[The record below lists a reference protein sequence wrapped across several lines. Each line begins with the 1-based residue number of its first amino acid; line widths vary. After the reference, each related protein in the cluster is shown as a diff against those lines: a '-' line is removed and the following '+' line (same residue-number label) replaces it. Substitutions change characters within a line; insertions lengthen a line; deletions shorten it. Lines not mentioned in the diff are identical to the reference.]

1 MDGIAKSDL
10 RRPPASPIAAFSYP
24 PDHPAVELWRHPE
37 TGLVVRLQDQ
47 LRRMGAHP
55 ARSVVLLPYAQLLP
69 LANRMWGQMCPD
81 GFAPRFETS
90 RSWSSALGGHLPEA
104 SDIHFDVALDGP
116 AAEDLLRRAGL
127 AEHAGALA
135 ERLVA
140 AAHQLGALAAAAG
153 PQGRPAWAQTLR
165 AGLLLE
171 SAAPALQWEAAV
183 ARIALEWAAVAH
195 YATDVLFA
203 PELVQSLDAL
213 VLVNGL
219 QPDPIA
225 HGLRGVW
232 GDRLAVVSMASAE
245 AAECV
250 AASYGSVALH
260 RCSDAEDEAQRAVAC
275 ALAHVQ
281 AGRFP
286 LALGSSDRALTRRM
300 RALLDGADVQ
310 MRDENGWKLSTSSAA
325 ARLMALLKAAAWN
338 ASSDAVLNWLKQAP
352 GLAAKV
358 AVLEAALRR
367 KQVRDWRDADFQA
380 TPASAE
386 SALLEELVAAVNAIR
401 SLLQGRHALVG
412 WLPRLREALDDS
424 GMWEPLQQDAAG
436 VQLLLALRLEGDSFA
451 ALQSLAEGA
460 LWNAARMD
468 LSEFTA
474 WVNQAL
480 EAANF
485 QPLYPPMEEVVFL
498 PMSQML
504 ARPFAALVLAGCDE
518 VRLSP
523 SPEPPGSWTAAQR
536 AVLAL
541 PSRED
546 LEQITRAA
554 WNLALQT
561 PVCDVLWRSGDE
573 SGEMLLPSPL
583 VELLMQQK
591 RATEA
596 QDPRVGRVVDAQPV
610 LAPQP
615 RGMALPVTT
624 LSQGGYEDLR
634 QCPYRFFAMR
644 QLGLQ
649 LVDELDTE
657 LDKRDFG
664 VWLHAVLM
672 RFHESLVAQDGAYE
686 DRSQWEQLM
695 DAASTQASAAMALP
709 EGEFLPFAASWPAV
723 RDGYLQWLSGHIGQ
737 GMRFVS
743 AETEHTQRLGDVTLK
758 GRIDRIDSDANGQP
772 VVLDYKTES
781 ASKSSARVRHPLE
794 DTQIAFYAALLPHD
808 TLRAG
813 YVNLSEGETKWVE
826 QKQISQARDALVEGI
841 AHDLQRIAAGAALPA
856 LGQGVAC
863 DYCQARG
870 LCRKDFWT
878 QP

>member
-1 MDGIAKSDL
+1 
-10 RRPPASPIAAFSYP
+10 
-24 PDHPAVELWRHPE
+24 
-37 TGLVVRLQDQ
+37 
-47 LRRMGAHP
+47 
-55 ARSVVLLPYAQLLP
+55 
-69 LANRMWGQMCPD
+69 MCPD

-90 RSWSSALGGHLPEA
+90 RNWSSALGGHLPEA

-116 AAEDLLRRAGL
+116 AADDLLRRAGL
-127 AEHAGALA
+127 AEHAGTLA

-140 AAHQLGALAAAAG
+140 TAHQLGALAAAAG

-165 AGLLLE
+165 AGLLME
-171 SAAPALQWEAAV
+171 SASPALQWEAAV
-183 ARIALEWAAVAH
+183 ARIALEWAAVSH
-195 YATDVLFA
+195 YANDVLFA

-219 QPDPIA
+219 QTDPMA

-232 GDRLAVVSMASAE
+232 GDRLAVVPLVWAE
-245 AAECV
+245 AAGSV
-250 AASYGSVALH
+250 TAPHGSVALH
-260 RCSDAEDEAQRAVAC
+260 PCADAEDEAQRAVAC

-281 AGRFP
+281 TGRYP
-286 LALGSSDRALTRRM
+286 LALVSSDRALTRRM

-325 ARLMALLKAAAWN
+325 ARLMALLKAAGWN

-352 GLAAKV
+352 GLAASV
-358 AVLEAALRR
+358 PMLEAALRR

-380 TPASAE
+380 RPASAE
-386 SALLEELVAAVNAIR
+386 SVKLEELVAVANAVRIAF
-401 SLLQGRHALVG
+401 QGRHALVE
-412 WLPRLREALDDS
+412 WLPRLREALHGC

-436 VQLLLALRLEGDSFA
+436 AQVLSVLRLEADSFA
-451 ALQSLAEGA
+451 ALQNLAEGA
-460 LWNAARMD
+460 MWNALRMD

-485 QPLYPPMEEVVFL
+485 QPPYPVLEEVVFL

-536 AVLAL
+536 VVLAL

-546 LEQITRAA
+546 IEHITRTA
-554 WNLALQT
+554 WNFALQT
-561 PVCDVLWRSGDE
+561 PVVDVLWRTGDE

-583 VELLMQQK
+583 VQLLMQHEG
-591 RATEA
+591 ATEA
-596 QDPRVGRVVDAQPV
+596 QDPRVGRAIDAQPV

-649 LVDELDTE
+649 SVDELDTE

-664 VWLHAVLM
+664 LWLHAVLM
-672 RFHESLVAQDGAYE
+672 RFHESLAAQIGAYE
-686 DRSQWEQLM
+686 DASQWVELM
-695 DAASTQASAAMALP
+695 NVASENTSAAMALS

-723 RDGYLQWLSGHIGQ
+723 RDGYLQWLAGHIGE
-737 GMRFVS
+737 GMRFAS
-743 AETEHTQRLGDVTLK
+743 AETEHSQRVGDATLK
-758 GRIDRIDSDANGQP
+758 GRIDRIDTDANGQL

-781 ASKSSARVRHPLE
+781 ASKSSARVKHPLE

-826 QKQISQARDALVEGI
+826 QKQISLARDALVEGI

-856 LGQGVAC
+856 LGEGAAC
-863 DYCQARG
+863 DFCQARG